1 MRDGSYTE
9 RDPMALDELA
19 SYELQPNG
27 SYAAADGN
35 HDDILMTRAIA
46 LHVCRLPHLRV
57 TLDSDPT
64 SPHSSPPGSTTI
76 PFNVKKQVYQHC
88 RNPAIPI
95 HLYFMTSYLSLYMP
109 RGGQRTSAFT
119 VREAPSANST

>member
-1 MRDGSYTE
+1 
-9 RDPMALDELA
+9 MALDELA

-57 TLDSDPT
+57 TLDSDPDLA
-64 SPHSSPPGSTTI
+64 SFIAPW
-76 PFNVKKQVYQHC
+76 QHDH
-88 RNPAIPI
+88 P
-95 HLYFMTSYLSLYMP
+95 L
-109 RGGQRTSAFT
+109 
-119 VREAPSANST
+119 